1 MKQKIPVL
9 ALLIIIGLFKL
20 PLENR
25 LTATLKDQKLL
36 DQGLDLSLR
45 ESLGQMGFAAS
56 LGGLRSLIASITYLQ
71 AYTAFENIDWG
82 TVDSLMTLTTRLQ
95 PYEATYWEDAA
106 WHMAYNAATNY
117 QRNTELR
124 AAIRNKLFRD
134 HVLRGITI
142 LREGLRYLPDNPRLL
157 SRLGDIYHDRERD
170 PRLAAEC
177 YLKAYAHGAK
187 NYYERMGAYELVKLN
202 DRASWEKAYAI
213 LKRYYDQGARYASIM
228 RDLPDLEAKLGI
240 PVAQRIPPP
249 AQTQSPPPK

>member
-1 MKQKIPVL
+1 MKQKLPVL
-9 ALLIIIGLFKL
+9 ILLIGIGLLKL

-25 LTATLKDQKLL
+25 LTATLKEQRLL
-36 DQGLDLSLR
+36 DGGLDLSLR

-95 PYEATYWEDAA
+95 PYEPTYWEDAS

-117 QRNTELR
+117 KRNPELR
-124 AAIRNKLFRD
+124 AAMRDKLFRD
-134 HVLRGITI
+134 HVSRGIAI
-142 LREGLRYLPDNPRLL
+142 LEEGLNYLPNDPRLL
-157 SRLGDIYHDRERD
+157 SRLGDIYHDRQPD
-170 PRLAAEC
+170 PKLAAEY

-187 NYYERMGAYELVKLN
+187 SFYERMGAYELVKLD

-213 LKRYYDQGARYASIM
+213 LKRYYDNGARYASIM
-228 RDLPDLEAKLGI
+228 RDLPDLEAKLGV
-240 PVAQRIPPP
+240 PPDQRIPLPAKPP
-249 AQTQSPPPK
+249 GR